1 LKLEDYE
8 STKKSREI
16 VKVILEYGVSQEDI
30 VNIIKKLSL
39 ELEDANLMK
48 NINNC
53 INNEQI
59 SNNIRNIQI

>member
-1 LKLEDYE
+1 MKLEDYE

>member
-1 LKLEDYE
+1 MNLENYE

-16 VKVILEYGVSQEDI
+16 VKVILQYGVSQEDI

-39 ELEDANLMK
+39 ELEDTNLMK

-59 SNNIRNIQI
+59 SNKIEKIQI

>member
-1 LKLEDYE
+1 LNLEDYE

-16 VKVILEYGVSQEDI
+16 VKVILQYGVSQEDI

-53 INNEQI
+53 INNEKI
-59 SNNIRNIQI
+59 SNNIENIQI